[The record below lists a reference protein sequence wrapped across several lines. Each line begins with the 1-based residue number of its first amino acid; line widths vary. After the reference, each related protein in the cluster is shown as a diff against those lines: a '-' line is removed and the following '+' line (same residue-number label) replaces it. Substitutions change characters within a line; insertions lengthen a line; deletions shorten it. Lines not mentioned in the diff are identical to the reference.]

1 MPVVIDPTACTSPSP
16 RARGGLEISRSI
28 LPPGVGIII
37 AVTLPGPVR
46 WIIAV
51 VVTIGLQV
59 CCCNLETML
68 RACIACDDHAA
79 PAPADLA
86 HNHDEP
92 AGAPHSHDHPTTAED
107 QQDSSPGDDHHEQG
121 ECTCESHELVKSL
134 PEKPRSE
141 LPAFTLIAVLPE
153 PRFDDRGFSSISC
166 RWAPT
171 ERVFRPPTSLLRQH
185 CALTI

>member
-1 MPVVIDPTACTSPSP
+1 M
-16 RARGGLEISRSI
+16 
-28 LPPGVGIII
+28 
-37 AVTLPGPVR
+37 TLNSTVR

-51 VVTIGLQV
+51 AATIGLQV
-59 CCCNLETML
+59 CCCNLESML
-68 RACIACDDHAA
+68 RVCISCDDHAA
-79 PAPADLA
+79 PALADLT

-107 QQDSSPGDDHHEQG
+107 RHGPSPCNDQHEEG

-141 LPAFTLIAVLPE
+141 LPAFALIAVLPE
-153 PRFDDRGFSSISC
+153 PRFDDVRFTPISC
-166 RWAPT
+166 RRAPN
-171 ERVFRPPTSLLRQH
+171 EGVFRPLTTLLRQH